1 MKMKKM
7 VLMAMLMLLAA
18 GTSYAALGD
27 GEPTDG
33 VLGSKHDMNT
43 IAGLVDD
50 NQGRVCAFCHT
61 PHHKVDLLGQYNPLW
76 SHTPFNGAM
85 TPYESASFTADNQG
99 AIDPLIGP
107 SRLCMSCHDG
117 VIAPDQ
123 HYGTTHAGTAPS
135 GRFALNGFA
144 AYANKEIAI
153 GLGNDLGATHPI
165 GFDVSQIGFDSAGV
179 VLPGFEFQAAQLLIP
194 GSKADIYDDTFTG
207 RRWMSGGVADVATRP
222 TIAEGLFDESGDGTG
237 PFYFTCLTCHD
248 VHNKRNAANDGSAE
262 ISYTGSATD
271 TVNGNYFVF
280 APQQGSQLCLSCHN
294 K

>member
-1 MKMKKM
+1 MKKV
-7 VLMAMLMLLAA
+7 VLIAMLMMFAA
-18 GTSYAALGD
+18 STSYAALGD
-27 GEPTDG
+27 GMPGDG

-43 IAGLVDD
+43 ISGLEDD

-61 PHHKVDLLGQYNPLW
+61 PHHKEDLLGNYNPLW
-76 SHTPFNGAM
+76 SHTPYLGEM
-85 TPYESASFTADNQG
+85 LPYESASFTADNQG

-117 VIAPDQ
+117 VIALDQ

-144 AYANKEIAI
+144 AYANKEVAI
-153 GLGNDLGATHPI
+153 GLGNDLGSTHPI
-165 GFDVSQIGFDSAGV
+165 GFDVDQIGLDSGGN
-179 VLPGFEFQAAQLLIP
+179 VLGGFEFQATQGLIP

-207 RRWMSGGVADVATRP
+207 RRWMLGGTVDDATRP
-222 TIAEGLFDESGDGTG
+222 TIAEGLYDESGDGTG

-248 VHNKRNAANDGSAE
+248 VHNKRNVANTADNDF
-262 ISYTGSATD
+262 SYTGSVSN
-271 TVNGNYFVF
+271 TVTEANYFVF